1 MVGLPKWGNKE
12 SRAAEHERKQRE
24 KQEKK
29 ERAAVKARKEAEETT
44 QSVYKP
50 APEQDVLGWGHR
62 GESSPSSDPPE

>member
-29 ERAAVKARKEAEETT
+29 ERAAVKAKEAEKTT
-44 QSVYKP
+44 EGGYKP
-50 APEQDVLGWGHR
+50 APEEDVLGWGHR
-62 GESSPSSDPPE
+62 GESSPHQ

>member
-24 KQEKK
+24 KREKK
-29 ERAAVKARKEAEETT
+29 ERAAVEAGKEAEETT
-44 QSVYKP
+44 RSVYKP